1 MSRVRQIAA
10 CLVFVA
16 AATVVAGCIPIAATG
31 VAVGTAAALDRRTVS
46 TQFDDQVL
54 QVKATQRLKAALPG
68 GDDAYAYVTAY
79 NRRLLLTGL
88 APDEASRRR
97 AESIALS
104 MPGVREVFN
113 EIQLHTG
120 FLPSAARDTATTA
133 RARAALLSA
142 EVDIN
147 AFKLT
152 TEADVVYLVGVV
164 TDEEGKKAADTVARL
179 SGVKKVVTI
188 FEHITEADL
197 EKMRLRAAKDGQA
210 GTAAP
215 TNQ

>member
-1 MSRVRQIAA
+1 MTRARHAA
-10 CLVFVA
+10 LCLLVLA
-16 AATVVAGCIPIAATG
+16 SATLLPGCFPIAATG

-46 TQFDDQVL
+46 NQFDDQVL

-68 GDDAYAYVTAY
+68 GDNAYAYVTAY

-88 APDEASRRR
+88 APDEESRRR
-97 AESIALS
+97 AESLALG

-133 RARAALLSA
+133 RARAALLSS

-147 AFKLT
+147 AFKVT
-152 TEADVVYLVGVV
+152 TEADVVYLIGVV
-164 TDEEGKKAADTVARL
+164 TAEEGKRAADTVARL

-188 FEHITEADL
+188 FEPITEAEL
-197 EKMRLRAAKDGQA
+197 EKRRVHGPGTDA
-210 GTAAP
+210 GKASAP
-215 TNQ
+215 TN